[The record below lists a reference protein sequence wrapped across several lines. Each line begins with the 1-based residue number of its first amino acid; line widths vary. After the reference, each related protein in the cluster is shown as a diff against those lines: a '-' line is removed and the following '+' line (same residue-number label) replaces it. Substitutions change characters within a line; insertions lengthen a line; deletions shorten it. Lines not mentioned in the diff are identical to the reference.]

1 MKRVLREEINS
12 MKSLMKIN
20 EDFVTVSSVG
30 FDNITTDNDSTK
42 SDKINRALLKDISRA
57 AKKAGVK
64 VTITTANSGHNMRT
78 KSGTLSRHNTNQAVD
93 IAMIDGVGSG
103 GATNATNGNPKFK
116 SGGDKLV
123 AALESMGYTRN
134 AEGPQNPK
142 AVFWQTNSGGN
153 HFNHVHV
160 SNTTGESSKES
171 DDNFEIT
178 PEREE
183 ELKKIAQGVSNQEK
197 KTGDFEAIF
206 KMADTLKSTL
216 NRASVN
222 AGIKEQFDDSERVSG
237 VGLVKSKHQGK
248 IVPNTLI
255 KKNCDDSLVIRFRM
269 NNSTYYVEYCNLE
282 KTYKSTG
289 ENVYVGDKLGESS
302 DTVYL
307 SYFNYKGDKI
317 NKDIIS
323 SPKTEPEE
331 IDDEK
336 PTDSVKSKG
345 LKIFQDDSG
354 STGETFADSFYNL
367 FQNLNPLTSRYAID
381 SETGKPVKVH
391 QGGLATTRSKDSKP
405 KMDYLKRIGY
415 ASTKS
420 GAKTRGKSLKEE
432 MEIMKKLMK

>member
-12 MKSLMKIN
+12 MKSLMNIN

-103 GATNATNGNPKFK
+103 GATNATNGNAKFK

-123 AALESMGYTRN
+123 AALESMGYKRN
-134 AEGPQNPK
+134 VEGPQNPK

-160 SNTTGESSKES
+160 SNTTSEESKES
-171 DDNFEIT
+171 DDFEIT

-183 ELKKIAQGVSNQEK
+183 ELKKIAQNVSGNEK
-197 KTGDFEAIF
+197 ELDSFDAVF
-206 KMADTLKSTL
+206 KLANTIKSTL
-216 NRASVN
+216 GRVDAS
-222 AGIKEQFDDSERVSG
+222 IKEQFDDSERVSG
-237 VGLVKSKHQGK
+237 GGLVKSKHQGK

-255 KKNCDDSLVIRFRM
+255 NKNCDDSLVIRFRM

-302 DTVYL
+302 DVVYL
-307 SYFNYKGDKI
+307 TYFNDRGEQI

-331 IDDEK
+331 IDDKK
-336 PTDSVKSKG
+336 PTDSVKSKT
-345 LKIFQDDSG
+345 LRIFQDDSG

>member
-12 MKSLMKIN
+12 MKSLMNIN

-103 GATNATNGNPKFK
+103 GATNATNGNSKFK

-123 AALESMGYTRN
+123 AALESMGYKRN
-134 AEGPQNPK
+134 VEGPQNPK

-160 SNTTGESSKES
+160 SNTTSEESKES
-171 DDNFEIT
+171 DDFEIT

-183 ELKKIAQGVSNQEK
+183 ELKKIAQNVSGNEK
-197 KTGDFEAIF
+197 ELDSFDAVF
-206 KMADTLKSTL
+206 KLANTIKSTL
-216 NRASVN
+216 GRVDAS
-222 AGIKEQFDDSERVSG
+222 IKEQFDDSERVSG
-237 VGLVKSKHQGK
+237 GGLVKSKHQGK

-302 DTVYL
+302 DVVYL
-307 SYFNYKGDKI
+307 TYFNDRGEQI

-331 IDDEK
+331 IDDKK
-336 PTDSVKSKG
+336 PTDSVKSKT
-345 LKIFQDDSG
+345 LRIFQDDSG

>member
-12 MKSLMKIN
+12 MKSLMNIN

-103 GATNATNGNPKFK
+103 GATNATNGNAKFK

-123 AALESMGYTRN
+123 AALESMGYKRN
-134 AEGPQNPK
+134 VEGPQNPK

-160 SNTTGESSKES
+160 SNTTSEESKES
-171 DDNFEIT
+171 DDFEIT

-183 ELKKIAQGVSNQEK
+183 ELKKIAQNVSGNK
-197 KTGDFEAIF
+197 KELDSFDAVF
-206 KMADTLKSTL
+206 KLANTIKSTL
-216 NRASVN
+216 GRVDAS
-222 AGIKEQFDDSERVSG
+222 IKEQFDDSERVSG
-237 VGLVKSKHQGK
+237 GGLVKSKHQGK

-302 DTVYL
+302 DVVYL
-307 SYFNYKGDKI
+307 TYFNDRGEQI

-331 IDDEK
+331 IDDKK
-336 PTDSVKSKG
+336 PTDSVKSKT
-345 LKIFQDDSG
+345 LRIFQDDSG

>member
-1 MKRVLREEINS
+1 
-12 MKSLMKIN
+12 
-20 EDFVTVSSVG
+20 
-30 FDNITTDNDSTK
+30 
-42 SDKINRALLKDISRA
+42 
-57 AKKAGVK
+57 
-64 VTITTANSGHNMRT
+64 MRT

-103 GATNATNGNPKFK
+103 GATNATNGNAKFK

-123 AALESMGYTRN
+123 AALESMGYKRN
-134 AEGPQNPK
+134 VEGPQNPK

-160 SNTTGESSKES
+160 SNTTSEESKES
-171 DDNFEIT
+171 DDFEIT

-183 ELKKIAQGVSNQEK
+183 ELKKIAQNVSGNEK
-197 KTGDFEAIF
+197 ELDSFDAVF
-206 KMADTLKSTL
+206 KLANTIKSTL
-216 NRASVN
+216 GRVDAS
-222 AGIKEQFDDSERVSG
+222 IKEQFDDSERVPG
-237 VGLVKSKHQGK
+237 GGLVKSKHQGK

-255 KKNCDDSLVIRFRM
+255 NKNCDDSLVIRFRM
-269 NNSTYYVEYCNLE
+269 NNSTYYVEYCNLK

-289 ENVYVGDKLGESS
+289 ENIYVNDKLGESS
-302 DTVYL
+302 DVVYL
-307 SYFNYKGDKI
+307 TYFNDRGEQI

-331 IDDEK
+331 IDDKK
-336 PTDSVKSKG
+336 PTDSVKSKT

>member
-20 EDFVTVSSVG
+20 EDFVTVSSGG

-64 VTITTANSGHNMRT
+64 VTITTAKTGHNMKT

-93 IAMIDGVGSG
+93 IAIIDGVGSG
-103 GATNATNGNPKFK
+103 GATNATNGNAKFK

-123 AALESMGYTRN
+123 AALESMGYKRN

-160 SNTTGESSKES
+160 SNTTGEASKES
-171 DDNFEIT
+171 NDDFEIT

-183 ELKKIAQGVSNQEK
+183 ELKKIAQGVSSQEK
-197 KTGDFEAIF
+197 KTGSFEALF
-206 KMADTLKSTL
+206 KVADSLKSTFGKVD
-216 NRASVN
+216 AS
-222 AGIKEQFDDSERVSG
+222 IKEQLDDSEKISNKG
-237 VGLVKSKHQGK
+237 GLVKSKHQGK

-255 KKNCDDSLVIRFRM
+255 KKNCDDSLIIRFRM
-269 NNSTYYVEYCNLE
+269 NNNTYYVEYCNLE

-336 PTDSVKSKG
+336 PTDSVKSKA
-345 LKIFQDDSG
+345 LSVFKDDSEN
-354 STGETFADSFYNL
+354 TGETFADSFYNL

-381 SETGKPVKVH
+381 SETGKPVKLH

-415 ASTKS
+415 ASTKL

>member
-12 MKSLMKIN
+12 MKSLMNIN

-103 GATNATNGNPKFK
+103 GATNATNGNAKFK

-123 AALESMGYTRN
+123 AALESMGYKRN
-134 AEGPQNPK
+134 VEGPQNPK

-160 SNTTGESSKES
+160 SNTTSEESKES
-171 DDNFEIT
+171 DDFEIT

-183 ELKKIAQGVSNQEK
+183 ELKKIAQNVSGNEK
-197 KTGDFEAIF
+197 ELDSFDAVF
-206 KMADTLKSTL
+206 KLANTIKSTL
-216 NRASVN
+216 GRVDAS
-222 AGIKEQFDDSERVSG
+222 IKEQFDDSERVSG
-237 VGLVKSKHQGK
+237 GGLVKSKHQGK

-302 DTVYL
+302 DVVYL
-307 SYFNYKGDKI
+307 TYFNDRGEQI

-331 IDDEK
+331 IDDKK
-336 PTDSVKSKG
+336 PTDSVKSKT
-345 LKIFQDDSG
+345 LRIFQDDSG

>member
-12 MKSLMKIN
+12 MKSLMNIN
-20 EDFVTVSSVG
+20 EDFVTVSSAG
-30 FDNITTDNDSTK
+30 LDNITTDNDSTK
-42 SDKINRALLKDISRA
+42 SDKINRALLKDISMA

-64 VTITTANSGHNMRT
+64 VTITTANSGHNMKT

-93 IAMIDGVGSG
+93 IAIIDGVGSD
-103 GATNATNGNPKFK
+103 GATNSRNGNPKFK

-123 AALESMGYTRN
+123 AALESMGYKRN

-171 DDNFEIT
+171 DDFEIT

-183 ELKKIAQGVSNQEK
+183 ELKKIAQNVSGEK
-197 KTGDFEAIF
+197 KKMGDFEALF
-206 KMADTLKSTL
+206 KMADTIKSTL
-216 NRASVN
+216 GRAT

-237 VGLVKSKHQGK
+237 GGLIKSKHQGK

-269 NNSTYYVEYCNLE
+269 NNNTYYVEYCNLE

-302 DTVYL
+302 NTVYL
-307 SYFNYKGDKI
+307 NYFNYKGDKI

-336 PTDSVKSKG
+336 PTDSVKSKA
-345 LKIFQDDSG
+345 LSIFQDDSG
-354 STGETFADSFYNL
+354 STGETFTDSFYNL

>member
-1 MKRVLREEINS
+1 MKRVLREEIIS
-12 MKSLMKIN
+12 MKSLMNIN
-20 EDFVTVSSVG
+20 EDFVTVSSAG
-30 FDNITTDNDSTK
+30 LDNITTDNDSTK
-42 SDKINRALLKDISRA
+42 SDNINRALLKDISRA

-64 VTITTANSGHNMRT
+64 VTITTANSGHNMKT

-93 IAMIDGVGSG
+93 IAIIDGVGSG
-103 GATNATNGNPKFK
+103 GATNSRNGNPKFK

-123 AALESMGYTRN
+123 AALESMGYKRN

-160 SNTTGESSKES
+160 SNTTGESSKET
-171 DDNFEIT
+171 DDFEIT

-183 ELKKIAQGVSNQEK
+183 ELKKIAQNVSGEK
-197 KTGDFEAIF
+197 KPGDFEALLN
-206 KMADTLKSTL
+206 MANTLKSTL
-216 NRASVN
+216 NRASAT
-222 AGIKEQFDDSERVSG
+222 AGIKEQFDDSEKISG
-237 VGLVKSKHQGK
+237 KESLVKSKHQGK

-255 KKNCDDSLVIRFRM
+255 DNNCENSLVIRFRM
-269 NNSTYYVEYCNLE
+269 NSNTYYVEYCNLE
-282 KTYKSTG
+282 KTYKSIG
-289 ENVYVGDKLGESS
+289 ENVYINDKLGESS
-302 DTVYL
+302 DVVYL
-307 SYFNYKGDKI
+307 TYFNDKGKQI

-323 SPKTEPEE
+323 SPKTEPEKK
-331 IDDEK
+331 DEKK
-336 PTDSVKSKG
+336 PTDSVKSRA

-354 STGETFADSFYNL
+354 STGETFVDSFYNL
-367 FQNLNPLTSRYAID
+367 FQNLNPLTSRFALD
-381 SETGKPVKVH
+381 SKNNPVKIH

-415 ASTKS
+415 ASSKS

>member
-1 MKRVLREEINS
+1 

-20 EDFVTVSSVG
+20 EDFVTVSSGG

-64 VTITTANSGHNMRT
+64 VTITTAKTGHNMKT

-93 IAMIDGVGSG
+93 IAIIDGVGSG
-103 GATNATNGNPKFK
+103 GATNATNGNAKFK

-123 AALESMGYTRN
+123 AALESMGYKRN

-160 SNTTGESSKES
+160 SNTTGEASKES
-171 DDNFEIT
+171 NDDFEIT

-183 ELKKIAQGVSNQEK
+183 ELKKIAQGVSSQEK
-197 KTGDFEAIF
+197 KTGSFEALF
-206 KMADTLKSTL
+206 KVADSLKSTFGKVD
-216 NRASVN
+216 AS
-222 AGIKEQFDDSERVSG
+222 IKEQLDDSEKISNKG
-237 VGLVKSKHQGK
+237 GLVKSKHQGK

-255 KKNCDDSLVIRFRM
+255 KKNCDDSLIIRFRM
-269 NNSTYYVEYCNLE
+269 NNNTYYVEYCNLE

-336 PTDSVKSKG
+336 PTDSVKSKA
-345 LKIFQDDSG
+345 LSVFKDDSEN
-354 STGETFADSFYNL
+354 TGETFADSFYNL

-381 SETGKPVKVH
+381 SETGKPVKLH

-415 ASTKS
+415 ASTKL

>member
-20 EDFVTVSSVG
+20 EDFVTVSSGG

-64 VTITTANSGHNMRT
+64 VTITTAKTGHNMKT

-93 IAMIDGVGSG
+93 IAIIDGVGSG
-103 GATNATNGNPKFK
+103 GATNATNGNAKLK

-123 AALESMGYTRN
+123 AALESMGYKRN

-160 SNTTGESSKES
+160 SNTTGEASKES
-171 DDNFEIT
+171 NDDFEIT

-183 ELKKIAQGVSNQEK
+183 ELKKIAQDVSGEK
-197 KTGDFEAIF
+197 KKMGDFEALF
-206 KMADTLKSTL
+206 KMADTIKSTL
-216 NRASVN
+216 GRAT

-237 VGLVKSKHQGK
+237 GGLIKSKHQGK

-269 NNSTYYVEYCNLE
+269 NNNTYYVEYCNLE
-282 KTYKSTG
+282 KIYKSIG

-307 SYFNYKGDKI
+307 NYFNYKGNKI

-331 IDDEK
+331 IDNEK
-336 PTDSVKSKG
+336 PKDSVKSKA
-345 LKIFQDDSG
+345 LSIFQDDSG
-354 STGETFADSFYNL
+354 STGETFTDSFYNL

-381 SETGKPVKVH
+381 SETGKPVKIH
-391 QGGLATTRSKDSKP
+391 QGGLSTTRSKDSKP
-405 KMDYLKRIGY
+405 NLSYLKRIGY
-415 ASTKS
+415 ASSKS